1 MISLKPAAILLTDQA
16 KKDYLGRWIV
26 ILVLALLSL
35 GAWWG
40 GGETKKN
47 VSNTQ
52 NQAEHLSKA
61 GQESMPLSKIGQNAD
76 QQPKTEEKKVD
87 EGPSKALP
95 QKKLTLEK
103 NKDADEALKVVSP
116 GTQKE
121 EAEKIQGELKEII
134 NRTQQL
140 QTQVKSNR
148 LEIQSMLE
156 RARIHER
163 ILRNITLPPPTPTR
177 QQFDTE
183 EMIKREKLRLI
194 AEQAMQT
201 QKQLRIIQQ
210 ARLLSKTS
218 QVAPNETKTS
228 KPS

>member
-40 GGETKKN
+40 GSETKKN

-52 NQAEHLSKA
+52 HQAEHLSKA
-61 GQESMPLSKIGQNAD
+61 AHESMPLSKIDQKAD

-87 EGPSKALP
+87 ESPSKALP
-95 QKKLTLEK
+95 QEKLIAEK

-140 QTQVKSNR
+140 QTQVKNNR

-177 QQFDTE
+177 QQFDIE